1 MASPFAVFRRNQ
13 RVMLAIFGVICMIV
27 FVVGYNLDRLLS
39 GTGRSQGNSTVVTW
53 SDGAYDEFD
62 LAFFWN
68 RHNLTNQFLAM
79 LARKTMDAKGTP
91 HTEDLVEFRRDDQLL
106 DVILLAHKAAQ
117 MGIVVNDQTVNDYL
131 REFCDGK
138 LTSREREQTIA
149 ELLGDRRSS
158 LPDKDVFEQ
167 LRLNIAARMV
177 REIAFVSSQV
187 TTPASVW
194 KHYNRLNRRIKAEI
208 LPVPVADFVD
218 KVREPSDAEVTA
230 FYEKHKNQPS
240 FPDSPEPGFM
250 LRKKIAVRYF
260 KIEFE
265 KLLEEQKSKLSDEE
279 IQKEYEARIARG
291 EFKEPELPKRN
302 PLKSEESLD
311 PAKPESDP
319 TKPESDPTKP
329 ESDPAKPESD
339 PAKPESDPA
348 KPESDP
354 AKPERPLGGGRD
366 CGAAS
371 DADVSFQEPAQNA
384 PSPEQTEKSAPEA
397 TPAVETAKGVE
408 GAEETTQDQEKPQ
421 DETDSA
427 PQPKFKSL
435 EEVRDQVATI
445 LARPL
450 ADAELNRRIDE
461 ARRAAERFGRE
472 WHEWNSEPGT
482 LAEPA
487 FDYKAVAESLGIE
500 AIETPLEDVLYYV
513 NHELNADRSSFDAF
527 SDRIQINR
535 AQLIRSVVGGAFIW
549 WKIKEEPS
557 RTPQLNEIRPQVIK
571 AWKMREAV
579 KLARQE
585 AESLAAKA
593 SDKESLKAAFG
604 EEMATR
610 VIETSEFT
618 WMSITIPLAWGGSP
632 SLGKVDGVET
642 PGNEFMETV
651 FRLKE
656 GEVGVALDQ
665 PETHAYVVR
674 IAKEAMS
681 ESDRRS
687 RFMIGRTNELFDLSL
702 LENREIYV
710 QWITDV
716 RSQMKVE
723 WRRPPRLHGQ
733 SE

>member
-39 GTGRSQGNSTVVTW
+39 GTGRDRGNNTVVTW

-62 LAFFWN
+62 LAYFWN

-79 LARKTMDAKGTP
+79 LARKTMDDKGTP
-91 HTEDLVEFRRDDQLL
+91 HSEDLVEFRRDDQLL
-106 DVILLAHKAAQ
+106 DVILLAHKAEQ

-138 LTSREREQTIA
+138 LTGQEREQTIK
-149 ELLGDRRSS
+149 ELMGDRRSS
-158 LPDKDVFEQ
+158 LTDKDVFEQ
-167 LRLNIAARMV
+167 IRLNIAARMV

-208 LPVPVADFVD
+208 LPVAVADFVD

-230 FYEKHKNQPS
+230 FYEKHKNQPT

-265 KLLEEQKSKLSDEE
+265 KLLEEHKSKLTDEE
-279 IQKEYEARIARG
+279 IQKEYEARISRG
-291 EFKEPELPKRN
+291 EFKEPELPKRD
-302 PLKSEESLD
+302 PLKDEQSPE
-311 PAKPESDP
+311 PAKPEG
-319 TKPESDPTKP
+319 E
-329 ESDPAKPESD
+329 PAKPEGE
-339 PAKPESDPA
+339 PAKPEGEPA
-348 KPESDP
+348 KPEGEP
-354 AKPERPLGGGRD
+354 AKPEGELGCGEDPPAGGN
-366 CGAAS
+366 A
-371 DADVSFQEPAQNA
+371 QEPALNR
-384 PSPEQTEKSAPEA
+384 PSQQPTE
-397 TPAVETAKGVE
+397 TPPAGTQPAGDDAKQG
-408 GAEETTQDQEKPQ
+408 EEPLAEKPQ
-421 DETDSA
+421 EGTEPPA
-427 PQPKFKSL
+427 QPKFKPL
-435 EEVRDQVATI
+435 TEVRDQVATI
-445 LARPL
+445 LARPM
-450 ADAELNRRIDE
+450 ADAEMNRRIDE

-472 WHEWNSEPGT
+472 WHEWNSEPDKSK
-482 LAEPA
+482 EPV
-487 FDYKAVAESLGIE
+487 FDYKSVAESLGIE

-527 SDRIQINR
+527 SDRVQINR

-557 RTPQLNEIRPQVIK
+557 RTPALSEIRSDVIQ
-571 AWKMREAV
+571 AWKLREAV
-579 KLARQE
+579 RLARQE

-593 SDKESLKAAFG
+593 GDMESLKTAFG
-604 EEMATR
+604 EEMAAR

-642 PGNEFMETV
+642 PGSDFMETV
-651 FRLKE
+651 FKLKE
-656 GEVGVALDQ
+656 GEIGVALDQ

-674 IAKEAMS
+674 IAKDVLS

-702 LENREIYV
+702 LENRDIYV

-723 WRRPPRLHGQ
+723 WRRPPRMLGQ